1 MALHEQPG
9 NWQDVGRAS
18 LRRIAMPFDDSSE
31 EHQIAGVSLRNGM
44 LERVRFFTSAF
55 ANERCCAPGRWM
67 RDDGERWD
75 DAPELLQLK
84 LAHASFHAIALVI
97 TIFIT
102 QGRLAEA
109 AVMLEQDALFENAA
123 RTLTDAVAR
132 FEKMPGVA
140 AGLRDS
146 PWRERT
152 ERIH

>member
-1 MALHEQPG
+1 
-9 NWQDVGRAS
+9 
-18 LRRIAMPFDDSSE
+18 
-31 EHQIAGVSLRNGM
+31 
-44 LERVRFFTSAF
+44 
-55 ANERCCAPGRWM
+55 M

-75 DAPELLQLK
+75 DALELLQLE
-84 LAHASFHAIALVI
+84 LAHASFDAIALVI